1 MRTHRTAFFLE
12 VEEGK
17 ISAQTFCQRLGEL
30 AHRPVSY
37 AEAEDAWLGFITDVP
52 QYKLDY
58 LLTLRRRGYRIDILS
73 NTNPFI
79 LGWARSPRFSPDGH
93 GLTHYVDHIYAS
105 YELGCVKPS
114 EEIFRKALQQ
124 GELKPEETLFIDD
137 SKKNVEQGDRMGL
150 HTLWVEN
157 GGDFRPEL
165 EAVLKVSG
173 LEAEVNS

>member
-1 MRTHRTAFFLE
+1 M
-12 VEEGK
+12 
-17 ISAQTFCQRLGEL
+17 
-30 AHRPVSY
+30 
-37 AEAEDAWLGFITDVP
+37 
-52 QYKLDY
+52 
-58 LLTLRRRGYRIDILS
+58 
-73 NTNPFI
+73 
-79 LGWARSPRFSPDGH
+79 
-93 GLTHYVDHIYAS
+93 
-105 YELGCVKPS
+105 KPG

-137 SKKNVEQGDRMGL
+137 SEKNVEQGDRMGL